1 MHAGTVF
8 LIQDLSQ
15 RKRGETPGFFRSQF
29 INVEVMEHGLDFLR
43 GMTTRA
49 ARHPSFHQTEH
60 AMFQFTDKQ
69 IERYS
74 RHIILPQVG
83 GKGQKKILS
92 SRVLVLGAG
101 GLGSPAAYYL
111 AAAGVGTLGLV
122 DNDVVDHSNLQRQI
136 LHATPDVG
144 TYKTTSAAR
153 KLHKLNPD
161 CRILEYIMRVK
172 SGNILDLIEKYDIV
186 LDGTDNFPTRFLIND
201 ACVMAKKPLIHA
213 GVFRFE
219 GQAMTILPGSGPC
232 YRCLFPEP
240 PPPGLVPSCQE
251 AGILGCVAGVLG
263 TLQAVEAL
271 KLILGIGDLL
281 VGKML
286 IFDALEMQFR
296 RVTVPRNPECPVCGE
311 HPTITK
317 LIDYD
322 EACELT

>member
-1 MHAGTVF
+1 M
-8 LIQDLSQ
+8 I
-15 RKRGETPGFFRSQF
+15 P
-29 INVEVMEHGLDFLR
+29 
-43 GMTTRA
+43 
-49 ARHPSFHQTEH
+49 
-60 AMFQFTDKQ
+60 FTDEQ

-101 GLGSPAAYYL
+101 GLGSPSAYYL

-122 DNDVVDHSNLQRQI
+122 DNDVVDYSNLQRQI
-136 LHATPDVG
+136 LHATADVG
-144 TYKTTSAAR
+144 IPKTASAAR
-153 KLHKLNPD
+153 KLRELNPD
-161 CRILEYIMRVK
+161 CQVVEHALRVD
-172 SGNILDLIEKYDIV
+172 SSNILDLIAGYDIV

-219 GQAMTILPGSGPC
+219 GQAMTIVPGTGPC

-271 KLILGIGDLL
+271 KFILGLGDLL

-296 RVTVPRNPECPVCGE
+296 RVSVPRNPECPVCGD
-311 HPTITK
+311 HPTITR
-317 LIDYD
+317 LLDYD
-322 EACELT
+322 EACGLG